1 MMVAVRSWHGAHY
14 TWIDWP
20 PLILKNGLVLAWFWW
35 RWCQKYPEDVEF
47 RDAEY
52 KHHRMA
58 A

>member
-1 MMVAVRSWHGAHY
+1 MIAVRSWHGGYY

-20 PLILKNGLVLAWFWW
+20 KLRLANGLVITWFWW

-52 KHHRMA
+52 THHRMA